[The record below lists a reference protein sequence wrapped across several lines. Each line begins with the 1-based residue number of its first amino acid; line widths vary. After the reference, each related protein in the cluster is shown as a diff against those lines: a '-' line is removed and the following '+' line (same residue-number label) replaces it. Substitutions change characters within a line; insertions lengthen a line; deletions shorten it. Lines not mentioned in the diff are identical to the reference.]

1 MEDRV
6 MLVGAIAERHGKARQ
21 TVLAAVRAGRLPAL
35 VLDAGGGRKFF
46 AINPRDADAL
56 WGTGIPVSAS

>member
-46 AINPRDADAL
+46 AINPADAERL
-56 WGTGIPVSAS
+56 WGKKIPISA